1 MQPSSLIFLVIIA
14 IWAAYLLQHWIR
26 RREHLV
32 TARSIDRFSEAMRVL
47 ERRTALTEATMSAPS
62 PRSYAVSPARP
73 SRPEVVVKR
82 AQPSVA
88 ARSPRV
94 AAAPVQS
101 GRAFQAPGGLSGRRL
116 RGLSL
121 LASLALLVVVTPLA
135 LLGAVPGVSVLLAV
149 AVLVLDLAWLR
160 RAAQVERAGR
170 RTTTGPARRV
180 RMREQAAPTARSAA
194 ATTTAAAREART
206 APTAPAAAGAQDSED
221 AEDDERPYD
230 VQGAQAEAPLVKAG
244 VDTVSGTG
252 WQPVPVPPPTYT
264 LTAKAPA
271 PVPVP
276 VPVPAPVVVE
286 EPEAEMDELV
296 QRRRAAGA

>member
-88 ARSPRV
+88 ATSPRV

-101 GRAFQAPGGLSGRRL
+101 GRAFR
-116 RGLSL
+116 
-121 LASLALLVVVTPLA
+121 
-135 LLGAVPGVSVLLAV
+135 
-149 AVLVLDLAWLR
+149 
-160 RAAQVERAGR
+160 
-170 RTTTGPARRV
+170 
-180 RMREQAAPTARSAA
+180 
-194 ATTTAAAREART
+194 
-206 APTAPAAAGAQDSED
+206 APAACRPAGS
-221 AEDDERPYD
+221 
-230 VQGAQAEAPLVKAG
+230 GACRCWPRSRCWSSSLPSPSSAR
-244 VDTVSGTG
+244 S
-252 WQPVPVPPPTYT
+252 
-264 LTAKAPA
+264 PA
-271 PVPVP
+271 
-276 VPVPAPVVVE
+276 
-286 EPEAEMDELV
+286 
-296 QRRRAAGA
+296 

>member
-1 MQPSSLIFLVIIA
+1 VQPSSLIFLVIIA

-73 SRPEVVVKR
+73 SRPEVVVMR

-88 ARSPRV
+88 ATSTRV
-94 AAAPVQS
+94 AVAPVQS
-101 GRAFQAPGGLSGRRL
+101 SRGFRALGGLSARRL

-135 LLGAVPGVSVLLAV
+135 LLGAVPGVSVLLTV

-160 RAAQVERAGR
+160 RAAQVERASR
-170 RTTTGPARRV
+170 RTTTRPARR
-180 RMREQAAPTARSAA
+180 MRAQAAPTARPAA
-194 ATTTAAAREART
+194 ATTAAARETRT
-206 APTAPAAAGAQDSED
+206 ASAAPAAAGAQDTED
-221 AEDDERPYD
+221 AEADERPYD
-230 VQGAQAEAPLVKAG
+230 VQGAQAEAPPVKAE

-264 LTAKAPA
+264 LKAKAPA
-271 PVPVP
+271 PVPTP
-276 VPVPAPVVVE
+276 EPVVVE
-286 EPEAEMDELV
+286 EPEAEMHELV

>member
-1 MQPSSLIFLVIIA
+1 
-14 IWAAYLLQHWIR
+14 LLQHWIR

-88 ARSPRV
+88 ATSPYV

-160 RAAQVERAGR
+160 RAAHVDRAGR
-170 RTTTGPARRV
+170 RTTTRPARRV
-180 RMREQAAPTARSAA
+180 REQDAQTARPAA
-194 ATTTAAAREART
+194 ATSTAAARETR
-206 APTAPAAAGAQDSED
+206 TAPAAPAAAVARDTED
-221 AEDDERPYD
+221 AEDGERPYD
-230 VQGAQAEAPLVKAG
+230 VQGAQAEVLPVKAA

-264 LTAKAPA
+264 LKAKAPA
-271 PVPVP
+271 P

>member
-47 ERRTALTEATMSAPS
+47 ERRTALSEATMSAPS

-88 ARSPRV
+88 ASSPRV

-101 GRAFQAPGGLSGRRL
+101 GRAFQAPGGLSGRWL

-121 LASLALLVVVTPLA
+121 LGSLALLVVVTPLA

-160 RAAQVERAGR
+160 RAAHVDRAGR
-170 RTTTGPARRV
+170 RTTARPARRA
-180 RMREQAAPTARSAA
+180 REQAAPTARPAA
-194 ATTTAAAREART
+194 ATATAAARETR
-206 APTAPAAAGAQDSED
+206 TAPAAPAPAGAED
-221 AEDDERPYD
+221 DAGDERPYD
-230 VQGAQAEAPLVKAG
+230 VQGAQAEAPPVKPG
-244 VDTVSGTG
+244 VDTVSASG

-264 LTAKAPA
+264 LKAKAPA
-271 PVPVP
+271 PVPA
-276 VPVPAPVVVE
+276 PAPVVVE
-286 EPEAEMDELV
+286 EPEAGMDELV

>member
-88 ARSPRV
+88 ATSPRV
-94 AAAPVQS
+94 AAAPAPS

-121 LASLALLVVVTPLA
+121 LASLALLVVATPLA
-135 LLGAVPGVSVLLAV
+135 LLGAVPGVSVLLAA

-170 RTTTGPARRV
+170 RTTARPARRV
-180 RMREQAAPTARSAA
+180 REQVAQTARPAA
-194 ATTTAAAREART
+194 ATSTADARETR
-206 APTAPAAAGAQDSED
+206 TAPAAPAAADAQETEDDED
-221 AEDDERPYD
+221 AEDGERPYD
-230 VQGAQAEAPLVKAG
+230 VQGAQAEAPPVKAA

-264 LTAKAPA
+264 LKAKAPA
-271 PVPVP
+271 
-276 VPVPAPVVVE
+276 PVPAPVVVE
-286 EPEAEMDELV
+286 EPEAQMDELV

>member
-82 AQPSVA
+82 AQPS
-88 ARSPRV
+88 
-94 AAAPVQS
+94 AAAPPVQP

-121 LASLALLVVVTPLA
+121 LASLALLVVVTPLS

-149 AVLVLDLAWLR
+149 AVMVLDLAWLR

-170 RTTTGPARRV
+170 RTTTRPARHV
-180 RMREQAAPTARSAA
+180 REQAASTARPAA
-194 ATTTAAAREART
+194 ATTTAGARETR
-206 APTAPAAAGAQDSED
+206 TAPAAPAATGAQDTED

-230 VQGAQAEAPLVKAG
+230 IQGAQAEAPPVKAE

-264 LTAKAPA
+264 LKAKAPA
-271 PVPVP
+271 PVPA
-276 VPVPAPVVVE
+276 PAPVVVE
-286 EPEAEMDELV
+286 EPEAEMHELV

>member
-47 ERRTALTEATMSAPS
+47 ERRTALSEATMSAPS

-88 ARSPRV
+88 ATSPREAV
-94 AAAPVQS
+94 APMPS
-101 GRAFQAPGGLSGRRL
+101 GRAFQASGGLSGRRL

-121 LASLALLVVVTPLA
+121 LASLALLVAVTPLA

-160 RAAQVERAGR
+160 RAAQVDRAGR
-170 RTTTGPARRV
+170 RTTTRPARHV
-180 RMREQAAPTARSAA
+180 REQAAPTARPAA
-194 ATTTAAAREART
+194 ATSTATARETR
-206 APTAPAAAGAQDSED
+206 TAPAAPAAAATQDTEETED
-221 AEDDERPYD
+221 TEDGERPYD
-230 VQGAQAEAPLVKAG
+230 VQGAQAEAPPVKAA

-264 LTAKAPA
+264 LKAKAPA
-271 PVPVP
+271 PVPA
-276 VPVPAPVVVE
+276 PAPVVVE

>member
-88 ARSPRV
+88 GTSPREAV
-94 AAAPVQS
+94 APMPS
-101 GRAFQAPGGLSGRRL
+101 GRAFQASGGLSGRRL

-121 LASLALLVVVTPLA
+121 LASLALLVAVTPLA

-160 RAAQVERAGR
+160 RAAQVDRAGR
-170 RTTTGPARRV
+170 RTTTRPARHV
-180 RMREQAAPTARSAA
+180 REQAAPTARPAA
-194 ATTTAAAREART
+194 ATSTATARETR
-206 APTAPAAAGAQDSED
+206 TAPAAPAAVGAQDIED

-230 VQGAQAEAPLVKAG
+230 VQGAQAEAPPVKAA

-264 LTAKAPA
+264 LKAKAPA
-271 PVPVP
+271 PVPA
-276 VPVPAPVVVE
+276 PAPVVVE

>member
-82 AQPSVA
+82 AQPSLA
-88 ARSPRV
+88 SARV
-94 AAAPVQS
+94 AAAPVPS
-101 GRAFQAPGGLSGRRL
+101 GRTSQTPGGLSGRRL

-135 LLGAVPGVSVLLAV
+135 LLGAVPGVSVLLTL

-170 RTTTGPARRV
+170 RTTTRPARRV
-180 RMREQAAPTARSAA
+180 REQAAPTARP
-194 ATTTAAAREART
+194 ATATATAARETR
-206 APTAPAAAGAQDSED
+206 TAPAAPAAASVQDTED
-221 AEDDERPYD
+221 AEDGERPYD
-230 VQGAQAEAPLVKAG
+230 VQGAQAEAAPVKAA

-264 LTAKAPA
+264 LKAKAPA
-271 PVPVP
+271 
-276 VPVPAPVVVE
+276 PVPAPVVVE
-286 EPEAEMDELV
+286 APPVEMDELV

>member
-88 ARSPRV
+88 ATSPRV
-94 AAAPVQS
+94 TGAPVQS
-101 GRAFQAPGGLSGRRL
+101 SRRFRALGGLSARRL

-135 LLGAVPGVSVLLAV
+135 LLGAVPGVSVLLTV

-170 RTTTGPARRV
+170 RTTTRPARRV
-180 RMREQAAPTARSAA
+180 REQAAPTARPAA
-194 ATTTAAAREART
+194 ATTTAAARETRT
-206 APTAPAAAGAQDSED
+206 ASAAPAAAGAQNTED

-230 VQGAQAEAPLVKAG
+230 VQGAQAEAPPVKAE

-264 LTAKAPA
+264 LKAKAPA
-271 PVPVP
+271 PVPAP
-276 VPVPAPVVVE
+276 APAPVVVE
-286 EPEAEMDELV
+286 EPEAEMHELV